1 VVVGWAPDPLPGS
14 PTEGKALDELR
25 ERLLRRG
32 DYIWGSWTKPERV
45 DGYIVGVNP
54 GDRADVLG
62 RFPFSEASV
71 DDAVEC
77 ASKGLAFWRRVGR
90 ADRAK
95 ALRKFRELLSK
106 SENRFAALLARETG
120 KPFWETKQE
129 VLAAV
134 RSIDVLLEEGLA
146 LLEARILNERE
157 ARSDYR
163 PRGVVAILVPYNMP
177 LMIPT
182 LQISAALLA
191 GNTVVLKP
199 SKFTPG
205 VGQALVEVLDK
216 CKLPRGTVNLVQGS
230 GSSIGQ
236 KLVSHAGIDALL
248 FSGSY
253 TTAVEIRK
261 ARSSAPSCRR
271 CSSAAARARRSW
283 STTLSINRAVY
294 EVLVGAFLTTGQ
306 RHNSTGRVIVTEGIF
321 DAFVAK
327 LSKRAA
333 AVTVGYGFD
342 PNTFIGPVISE
353 NFRTRY
359 RRYVRALVG
368 KGHQPIL
375 EGGNAEVDA
384 RKGFY
389 VTPAIYWINWQN
401 GHGFVNEEP
410 PGPTLLVYKVANWEE
425 AVALHNKLMYRVSTS
440 VFVSPE
446 HPYLAEIVG
455 RLKTGSLNLNRGTI
469 GASLRLPA
477 VGLGR
482 SSNGI
487 AGGIDLL
494 RFLSTPRST
503 LVELRAFDSSQAVPG
518 VNWSS
523 EEDEPISVE
532 VELDGT
538 GG

>member
-261 ARSSAPSCRR
+261 ATLERPELPALFQCGGKGSAIVVGGCE
-271 CSSAAARARRSW
+271 
-283 STTLSINRAVY
+283 LNRAVY
-294 EVLVGAFLTTGQ
+294 EVLLGAFLTAGQ
-306 RHNSTGRVIVTEGIF
+306 RHNSTGRVIVTADVF
-321 DAFVAK
+321 DAFTEELTRRAK
-327 LSKRAA
+327 RLS
-333 AVTVGYGFD
+333 VGYAFD
-342 PNTFIGPVISE
+342 SQVLFGPVISE
-353 NFRTRY
+353 NYRTRY
-359 RRYVRALVG
+359 RRYGRLLVQRN
-368 KGHQPIL
+368 HVAH
-375 EGGNAEVDA
+375 AEA
-384 RKGFY
+384 RNREVQGRRGFY
-389 VTPAIYWINWQN
+389 VHPAIYQVNWDN
-401 GHGFVNEEP
+401 GSQFLNDEP
-410 PGPTLLVYKVANWEE
+410 AGPTVLLYKVRDWEE
-425 AVALHNKLMYRVSTS
+425 AVALHNRLHYRLTTS
-440 VFVSPE
+440 LFVAPDFADL
-446 HPYLAEIVG
+446 PEIVG
-455 RLKTGSLNLNRGTI
+455 RLKTGALNINRATI
-469 GASLRLPA
+469 SASLRLPS

-482 SSNGI
+482 SSNGLP
-487 AGGIDLL
+487 AGIDLV
-494 RFLSTPRST
+494 RFLSTPRCT
-503 LVELRAFDSSQAVPG
+503 LVENRPFDPTQVAPG
-518 VNWSS
+518 INWDDD
-523 EEDEPISVE
+523 DEPISVE